1 VIATCDRTGIAIFG
15 GTRPWTLAV
24 LWLAVLTAFFFVSY
38 GFTNWMTSLRHQVP
52 SLVFGWEH
60 RIPFLAWTVV
70 PYWSTD
76 LLYALSLFICR
87 TRRELN
93 THAMR
98 LVAAQIFSISGF
110 LLFPLRFT
118 FERLHPAGLFGWMF
132 DALASF
138 DKPFNQ
144 APSLHLS
151 LTTILWA
158 RYSQHL
164 SGGWLWLMRGWMI
177 LMGVSTLTTYQ
188 HHFIDVPTGVWVGLL
203 CIAMFPDEPV
213 IVRYEAVR
221 EPQRIKFGA
230 AYAVGCALLV
240 GLALRIGGMG
250 WWLLWPAGALSIV
263 AIIYFSGRPELFR
276 KANGAMPPVMV
287 CLLAPYLAAAW
298 LNSRLWTRR
307 EPCNEITDGIWLGRL
322 PGKAERN
329 RQGIAS
335 IVDMTAELPA
345 DAAGVV
351 YRAVPML
358 DLVVPTVEQLDAA
371 VDAIAEL
378 KWERPTLVCCALG
391 YSRSA
396 ASLAAWLTASG
407 KAASVSDSIAL
418 ISARRPHIA
427 LGRSHRARLE
437 EWYRARAGR

>member
-1 VIATCDRTGIAIFG
+1 M
-15 GTRPWTLAV
+15 
-24 LWLAVLTAFFFVSY
+24 LWLAGLTPFFFLSY
-38 GFTNWMTSLRHQVP
+38 SFANWVTSRRHHVP

-60 RIPFLAWTVV
+60 CIPFLAWTIV

-98 LVAAQIFSISGF
+98 LVAAQILSISGF

-118 FERLHPAGLFGWMF
+118 FERPHPAGLFSWMF
-132 DALASF
+132 EALASF

-164 SGGWLWLMRGWMI
+164 RGGWLWLMRGWMI

-188 HHFIDVPTGVWVGLL
+188 HHFIDLPTGIWVGLL
-203 CIAMFPDEPV
+203 CIAMFPNEPAP
-213 IVRYEAVR
+213 VRYEAVR
-221 EPQRIKFGA
+221 DPQRIKFGA

-240 GLALRIGGMG
+240 GLALRIGGIG

-263 AIIYFSGRPELFR
+263 AIIYFRGRPELFR

-437 EWYRARAGR
+437 EWYRARAADER